1 MKKIITLVLTICSL
15 QVYSQDAGIRI
26 TNQSDNLES
35 KNPLYTINLDGKT
48 ISLGKFGT
56 LENIDPNWI
65 SSINVLKGQSAY
77 SLYGNKGKDGVVI
90 IDLKSSDESRAY
102 FEEELKRYKHLTEIN
117 ELQDASHTE
126 TQENTITPRSTSV
139 TVKVKGQFNYLEN
152 PPLVVVE
159 LGDERLEMQ
168 TIGKLNTLNT
178 ELIDEIN
185 VLKDKASLALYK
197 AEDKPG
203 VVLIK
208 LKDNKKS
215 AKEFK
220 KIKKAIKKKK

>member
-15 QVYSQDAGIRI
+15 QVYSQEVGIRI

-65 SSINVLKGQSAY
+65 SSISVLKGQSAY

-102 FEEELKRYKHLTEIN
+102 FEEELKRYQHLTEIN

-139 TVKVKGQFNYLEN
+139 TVKAKGQFNYLEN

-159 LGDERLEMQ
+159 LGEERLEMQ
-168 TIGKLNTLNT
+168 TIDKLNTLNT
-178 ELIDEIN
+178 ELIGEIN

-215 AKEFK
+215 AKELK

>member
-1 MKKIITLVLTICSL
+1 MKKIITLVLTIWSL

-126 TQENTITPRSTSV
+126 TQENTITPSSTSV
-139 TVKVKGQFNYLEN
+139 TVKAKGQFNYLEN
-152 PPLVVVE
+152 PPLVVIE
-159 LGDERLEMQ
+159 LGEERLEMQ
-168 TIGKLNTLNT
+168 TIGKLNTINT

-203 VVLIK
+203 IVLIK

>member
-1 MKKIITLVLTICSL
+1 MKKIITLVLTIYSL
-15 QVYSQDAGIRI
+15 QVYSQEAGIRI
-26 TNQSDNLES
+26 TNESDNLES

-65 SSINVLKGQSAY
+65 SAINVLKGQSAY
-77 SLYGNKGKDGVVI
+77 SLYGSKGKDGVVI

-102 FEEELKRYKHLTEIN
+102 FEEELKRHKHLTEIN

-139 TVKVKGQFNYLEN
+139 TVKAKGQFNYLEN

>member
-1 MKKIITLVLTICSL
+1 M
-15 QVYSQDAGIRI
+15 
-26 TNQSDNLES
+26 
-35 KNPLYTINLDGKT
+35 
-48 ISLGKFGT
+48 
-56 LENIDPNWI
+56 
-65 SSINVLKGQSAY
+65 
-77 SLYGNKGKDGVVI
+77 I
-90 IDLKSSDESRAY
+90 IDLKSSGESRAY

-139 TVKVKGQFNYLEN
+139 TVKVRGQFNYLEN

-168 TIGKLNTLNT
+168 TIGKLNIINT
-178 ELIDEIN
+178 DLIDEIN